1 MIHVTLDDDLADHL
15 IAAVEMWLDGYDS
28 SVTAIGEDRCI
39 ADIDILLSMISDM
52 HDQYDKIMRL
62 KLALEE
68 ARNVISGTSSPV

>member
-15 IAAVEMWLDGYDS
+15 IAATEMWLDGYDS

-39 ADIDILLSMISDM
+39 TDMEDLLSMLSDM

-62 KLALEE
+62 KMALEE
-68 ARNVISGTSSPV
+68 ARNAIAGTSSPL